1 MEFIIWVSN
10 VIFSAKHSTLFIV
23 LSFILIGDAML
34 AILHCMTY
42 PVPED
47 LACILK
53 ICHYFVYSCGI
64 NRLLQPIKD
73 PHPFSMLE
81 GFVVQ

>member
-10 VIFSAKHSTLFIV
+10 VIFSADHSAPFIV
-23 LSFILIGDAML
+23 LSFILIDVAML
-34 AILHCMTY
+34 EILHCMTY
-42 PVPED
+42 PTPKD

-73 PHPFSMLE
+73 PHPFLMLE
-81 GFVVQ
+81 GCVV